1 MSKIIRDLLYE
12 RGQLSL
18 TRVLALAGFAAFL
31 VGSFVLLWK
40 GTRWDNYE
48 TFATFAGGGGAA
60 TQLANK
66 FLNNKYNSNP
76 GESYDKG
83 GAGNGNDPA

>member
-1 MSKIIRDLLYE
+1 MRKIIRDLLYE
-12 RGQLSL
+12 RGRLSL
-18 TRVLALAGFAAFL
+18 TRVLAFAGFAAFL
-31 VGSFVLLWK
+31 AGSFVLLWK

-48 TFATFAGGGGAA
+48 TFATFTGGGGAT

-66 FLNNKYNSNP
+66 FLNSRYNSNP

-83 GAGNGNDPA
+83 GTGSGTDPA

>member
-1 MSKIIRDLLYE
+1 MSIVRDLLYE
-12 RGQLSL
+12 QGQLSL
-18 TRVLALAGFAAFL
+18 TRVLAAAGFAAFI

-48 TFATFAGGGGAA
+48 TFATFTGGGGAA

-66 FLNNKYNSNP
+66 FLNSKYNSSQ

-83 GAGNGNDPA
+83 GQGTGTDPA